1 MRYFRIGM
9 VAIAAAAAMAF
20 TGGTA
25 NADGIACVKLLS
37 GLGYPPNEQ
46 IAAGCGKGQA
56 GQVIGCIFTLQSAGV
71 ARDDATW
78 ACDVASD

>member
-37 GLGYPPNEQ
+37 GLG
-46 IAAGCGKGQA
+46 
-56 GQVIGCIFTLQSAGV
+56 
-71 ARDDATW
+71 
-78 ACDVASD
+78 